1 MMVHIDGLSGTGKT
15 TLAAEL
21 TRRGYRAIDTDA
33 AFAYFAD
40 PVTGAPS
47 KVETRANWVWDGQK
61 LREFAHASQDGL
73 VFLCG
78 GAMNQNDFLDLFTKR
93 FTLCID
99 DDTMRERLL
108 ARINNGYGKNPEEL
122 AEQLELNQS
131 TVEYSKGFG
140 SIIVDATRPIDEVAD
155 DVVRM
160 TPEAGMPGGG
170 Q

>member
-1 MMVHIDGLSGTGKT
+1 MVQIDGLSGTGKT

-21 TRRGYRAIDTDA
+21 ALRGYHAIDTDA

-40 PVTGAPS
+40 PVTGAPTE
-47 KVETRANWVWDGQK
+47 VETRANWMWDGQR
-61 LREFAHASQDGL
+61 LREFAHASRHDL

-78 GAMNQNDFLDLFTKR
+78 GAMNQNEFIDLFTKQ

-108 ARINNGYGKNPEEL
+108 TRINNGYGKDSGEL

-131 TVEYSKGFG
+131 TVEYAQGFG
-140 SIIVDATRPIDEVAD
+140 SIVVDATRPIDEVAD
-155 DVVRM
+155 NIVSM
-160 TPEAGMPGGG
+160 TLEMDSAGDG
-170 Q
+170 

>member
-1 MMVHIDGLSGTGKT
+1 VLVHIDGLSGTGKT

-21 TRRGYRAIDTDA
+21 ALRGYRAIDADA

-40 PVTGAPS
+40 PVTGAPTE
-47 KVETRANWVWDGQK
+47 VETRANWIWDGQR
-61 LREFAHASQDGL
+61 LREFAHASQDDL

-78 GAMNQNDFLDLFTKR
+78 GAMNQNEFFDLFTKR

-108 ARINNGYGKNPEEL
+108 TRTSNGYGKDTGEL

-131 TVEYSKGFG
+131 TVEYAEGLG
-140 SIIVDATRPIDEVAD
+140 SIVVDATRPINEVAD
-155 DVVRM
+155 DIVRM
-160 TPEAGMPGGG
+160 TPEADMAGSG
-170 Q
+170 